1 MCFNFL
7 WKTICFDIDN
17 IICKTNSSV
26 DYSKSVPIRKN
37 IKVINDAYESGFN
50 IILYTARYMGR
61 FNNNAYKAKKRVKT
75 VTINNLKSW
84 GVKYNQIFF
93 GKPSF
98 DFVVDDKSVFF
109 KRNWA
114 EFFKKFK

>member
-1 MCFNFL
+1 MKK
-7 WKTICFDIDN
+7 KTICFDIDG
-17 IICKTNSSV
+17 IICSTSNGNYHK
-26 DYSKSVPIRKN
+26 SKPIKKN
-37 IKVINDAYESGFN
+37 IKVVNSLYDKKYK